1 MKKHCPSYF
10 SMRRSWSLNTSP
22 TLIIAQHQA
31 IGPNVS
37 LLGIISLNV
46 IMENVTYVPQSFF
59 FFFEPLSLSLTCLIS
74 LKFSKPFKLI
84 KLNRATNIGYMKIQ
98 EH

>member
-10 SMRRSWSLNTSP
+10 SMRRSWSLNRSP

-46 IMENVTYVPQSFF
+46 IMENVTYVLQSF